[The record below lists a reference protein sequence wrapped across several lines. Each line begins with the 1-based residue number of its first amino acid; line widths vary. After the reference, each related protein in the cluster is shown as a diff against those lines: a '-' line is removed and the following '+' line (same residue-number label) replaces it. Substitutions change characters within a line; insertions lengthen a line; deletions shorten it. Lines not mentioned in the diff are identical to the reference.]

1 MFFLSIIHLY
11 KSNTLFSIDEIP
23 DLSMLIIRVVNYI
36 NNLPTKSENS
46 ISIYFETIMLIYL
59 LKNLN
64 FKQGESNLIQMLVN
78 HCIEQLIFLKL
89 KDREDITEKKQQGNR
104 NKDKKAKN
112 SKTKKIDNELV
123 GHKNYQKDKI
133 EDIIEMHDTQKTG
146 NPTEEQTDK
155 YFDACIHDAD
165 LSDDEFSDI
174 IENDIVNDFDLSDDE
189 NDISYNEENSE
200 DFIETSDKHSKLAK
214 RLNRI
219 DIEYWLLRC
228 PSLKKVLDELDEFEF
243 FDNFLKCLQQN
254 NNELYDMIF
263 STLPK
268 TKLKLFN
275 KIKGSRKVKIEGET
289 KIRKI
294 RKIKTG

>member
-1 MFFLSIIHLY
+1 M
-11 KSNTLFSIDEIP
+11 
-23 DLSMLIIRVVNYI
+23 
-36 NNLPTKSENS
+36 
-46 ISIYFETIMLIYL
+46 
-59 LKNLN
+59 
-64 FKQGESNLIQMLVN
+64 
-78 HCIEQLIFLKL
+78 
-89 KDREDITEKKQQGNR
+89 
-104 NKDKKAKN
+104 
-112 SKTKKIDNELV
+112 V

-243 FDNFLKCLQQN
+243 FDNFLKCLQQH
-254 NNELYDMIF
+254 
-263 STLPK
+263 
-268 TKLKLFN
+268 
-275 KIKGSRKVKIEGET
+275 
-289 KIRKI
+289 
-294 RKIKTG
+294 